1 MAKLSSI
8 SKATAPPTANTTRA
22 MTPIVATRPTH
33 QLRSTSNTPTQTN
46 STVNNSTVNNSTASS
61 SSSMAMAI
69 SNTSKAST
77 ASLVSLVAL
86 AALQTVSAG

>member
-8 SKATAPPTANTTRA
+8 SKATALLTANTTKA

-46 STVNNSTVNNSTASS
+46 STVNNSTVS
-61 SSSMAMAI
+61 SSSMAMVTSNT

-77 ASLVSLVAL
+77 ASPAPLAVL
-86 AALQTVSAG
+86 AALQMVSAG